1 MEPSVEAVPAVPG
14 PVEAGTV
21 VQGLVLVAS
30 ALALWPLCAYLVQ
43 LLFPERRVHFARWGF
58 SHVVQVA
65 AALILC
71 SLLSGFAAVALVELG
86 RGPIFAG
93 LVAQVLVYAAVT
105 PLIGSLAM
113 RLDPDGLVS
122 LGFRRGG
129 ELRACAAGVVAY
141 GLMFP
146 GYLGLMGC
154 WPWLME
160 RLDLRFEQQEVVV
173 GMLELSRGELLLA
186 LPLAIVVLPFF
197 EELIFRGFLQPL
209 LVQNLG
215 DRGGV
220 VATSVVFGALH
231 GPSAFLPIFGLS
243 LILGGVMLRTQRLI
257 GSFAVHAL
265 HNGLMLTYLFTVG
278 QGLGHEAGPT
288 P

>member
-1 MEPSVEAVPAVPG
+1 VEPSVEAAPAVPVT
-14 PVEAGTV
+14 VEAGMAL
-21 VQGLVLVAS
+21 QGLALVAA
-30 ALALWPLCAYLVQ
+30 ALALWPLCSYLVQ
-43 LLFPERRVHFARWGF
+43 LLFPVRRVHFARWGF
-58 SHVVQVA
+58 SHVAQVA

-71 SLLSGFAAVALVELG
+71 SLLFGTAAGALVELG
-86 RGPIFAG
+86 RGRVFAG
-93 LVAQVLVYAAVT
+93 LVAQVLVYGAVT
-105 PLIGSLAM
+105 PLIGSLAL

-146 GYLGLMGC
+146 GYLGLQQC

-160 RLDLRFEQQEVVV
+160 RLDLEFELQEVAV
-173 GMLELSRGELLLA
+173 GMLELSRGELLIA
-186 LPLAIVVLPFF
+186 MPLAIVVLPFF

-231 GPSAFLPIFGLS
+231 GASAFLPIFGLS

-257 GSFAVHAL
+257 GSFSVHAL
-265 HNGLMLTYLFTVG
+265 HNALMLGLLFTIG
-278 QGLGHEAGPT
+278 DGLGYEAGPT

>member
-1 MEPSVEAVPAVPG
+1 VEPSVEAAPAVPG
-14 PVEAGTV
+14 AAEAGLALL
-21 VQGLVLVAS
+21 GLVLVAS
-30 ALALWPLCAYLVQ
+30 ALALLPLCAFIVR
-43 LLFPERRVHFARWGF
+43 LLFPERRVHFARWRF
-58 SHVVQVA
+58 LHVAQVA

-71 SLLSGFAAVALVELG
+71 SLVFSFAASALVELG
-86 RGPIFAG
+86 RAPVFAG
-93 LVAQVLVYAAVT
+93 LVMQVLVYGAVT
-105 PLIGSLAM
+105 PLIGALAL

-146 GYLGLMGC
+146 GYFGLMLC

-160 RLDLRFEQQEVVV
+160 RLDLAFEPQEVVV

-186 LPLAIVVLPFF
+186 VPLAIAVLPFF

-231 GPSAFLPIFGLS
+231 GASAFLPIFGLS
-243 LILGGVMLRTQRLI
+243 LILGGVMLRTQRLL
-257 GSFAVHAL
+257 GSFSVHAL
-265 HNGLMLTYLFTVG
+265 HNGLMLGYLFTAG
-278 QGLGHEAGPT
+278 QGLGYEAGPT